1 MEIIATQVI
10 PSILTFGFTSL
21 ISYLAKNGK
30 LKNKTYEERKEIIKK
45 EYIKY
50 LKNDLKKV
58 KTHFISKFITS
69 SDQIKNLDSI
79 VETVIIQENFQ
90 SRILNIIKGDMGN
103 FSFTSN
109 INNFNVL
116 ILGKTGVGKSTI
128 INTLLQLKGENEI
141 PTNSILGDSVTK
153 GPPKPYVSNKFNGI
167 RFYDSEGISLSNEMD
182 ACTQQ
187 ITKFINEQLLTNN
200 PDLFINC
207 IWYCVNGERFE
218 ERELIFIKNL
228 MDIYTDDNLPIV
240 IVYTK
245 AVDDKVDDVMIEKI
259 KKRFNNIG
267 LNICILKCL
276 AKDKEI
282 VHNDKKYIFKAF
294 GIKELITETFTKMQF
309 AVKSSCFHSVRS
321 QLKKRFLFNLS
332 NRCEELKKL
341 YLENICNFQELPVI
355 SLSNLVY
362 ISQKLIY
369 NNKYFITQDSKIEI
383 KCFIDKLYDYCYT
396 TFKQFFYDY
405 INQTCARLA
414 MNYEEAKENTKNW
427 KDSFITISQ
436 EMNGLFKA
444 NNQISNSQLM
454 RSKDDI
460 SSGIGKL
467 LENLIT
473 TELNKVM
480 NNLFID
486 SFQRVLEKNFIL
498 VLENIKT
505 EELNIRI
512 AEEIEMRSFN
522 LLKKMKKE

>member
-218 ERELIFIKNL
+218 ERELIFIKSL
-228 MDIYTDDNLPIV
+228 MDIYTDDNLPII

-245 AVDDKVDDVMIEKI
+245 AVDEKVDNTMIEKI

-267 LNICILKCL
+267 LNVSILKCL
-276 AKDKEI
+276 AKDK
-282 VHNDKKYIFKAF
+282 YIYNNGKNYLFKAF
-294 GIKELITETFTKMQF
+294 GLKEIINETFTRLQF

-321 QLKKRFLFNLS
+321 QLKNRFFVNL
-332 NRCEELKKL
+332 NYRCEELRNM
-341 YLENICNFQELPVI
+341 YLEDICNFKELPVI
-355 SLSNLVY
+355 NLSNLVY
-362 ISQKLIY
+362 IAQKLMY
-369 NNKYFITQDSKIEI
+369 NNRKFISQDSKLEM
-383 KCFIDKLYDYCYT
+383 KYFIDKLYDYCYT

-405 INQTCARLA
+405 INETCSKLA
-414 MNYEEAKENTKNW
+414 LEYLEVKEKTKNFTDRMV
-427 KDSFITISQ
+427 KISE
-436 EMNGLFKA
+436 EMNGLFKS
-444 NNQISNSQLM
+444 NNQITDSELMQSKEDISNS
-454 RSKDDI
+454 
-460 SSGIGKL
+460 IGAD
-467 LENLIT
+467 LENVIT
-473 TELNKVM
+473 SELNKVM

-486 SFQRVLEKNFIL
+486 SFQRSLEKNFVF
-498 VLENIKT
+498 VLDNIKK
-505 EELNIRI
+505 EELNMRI
-512 AEEIEMRSFN
+512 AQEIQMRSVD
-522 LLKKMKKE
+522 LLKKMNK